1 MVIDTNREQKETYIN
16 YSIGKIEKTKKLQI
30 LKTNEYDDNL
40 LINLE
45 KEIKNNK
52 KHIIETEY
60 IPRFLL

>member
-1 MVIDTNREQKETYIN
+1 MVIDTNRDQKETYIN

-52 KHIIETEY
+52 KH
-60 IPRFLL
+60 